1 MVSQIILLTSV
12 LLSCRVLPLWTR
24 SCRPALE
31 SPWFSLYLSVSPCL
45 CECWLTGC
53 QVHIIWAGGGKP
65 VTLSYL
71 PAVVLKPPHPQLH
84 FYSSCASSSSKDGC
98 FSVEDPSSHIFP
110 PHHTLLP
117 EITHFEERGVGG
129 CASLASWVVI
139 VLRVKQNYTVS
150 LWLSLSLSLFL
161 SVFSHV
167 FSYVPHIVGA
177 ANVFQIFNF

>member
-31 SPWFSLYLSVSPCL
+31 SPWFSLSLSVSPCL

-71 PAVVLKPPHPQLH
+71 PAVVSKPPHPQLH

-150 LWLSLSLSLFL
+150 LWLSLSLSLSLSFHMSFHMYLILWVLQMFFRFL
-161 SVFSHV
+161 
-167 FSYVPHIVGA
+167 
-177 ANVFQIFNF
+177 IFK